1 MHAALR
7 RIVLIGIVAAGGCAS
22 RDAFRLVHPPAG
34 PDAHLPGGVR
44 LLTKAPL
51 GEWVVGARFA
61 SRAACERA
69 RQEATDRAIADA
81 EARVGDDAKNDLGV
95 RRAVNAR
102 CVRSARLD
110 APES

>member
-1 MHAALR
+1 MHAAVR
-7 RIVLIGIVAAGGCAS
+7 WIVLIGIVAAGGCAA

-34 PDAHLPGGVR
+34 PDDHLPGGVR

-51 GEWVVGARFA
+51 GEWVVDARFA
-61 SRAACERA
+61 SRADCEQA
-69 RQEATDRAIADA
+69 REAATTRAIAEA
-81 EARVGDDAKNDLGV
+81 EARVGDGAKNDLGV